1 MISSVRSEEDLTT
14 AGANSIF
21 SKNKLQLTFCVCS
34 FLRFVFFPFRV
45 GSHTSIGRGKI
56 VGGKGGVDNFTCVCL
71 LDQIGRAHV

>member
-1 MISSVRSEEDLTT
+1 MISSVRSEEDLTA

-56 VGGKGGVDNFTCVCL
+56 VGGKGGADNFTCVCL
-71 LDQIGRAHV
+71 PDRKSVV

>member
-21 SKNKLQLTFCVCS
+21 SKNKLQL
-34 FLRFVFFPFRV
+34 LFFPFRV

-56 VGGKGGVDNFTCVCL
+56 VGGKGGADNFTCVCL
-71 LDQIGRAHV
+71 PRHLARS